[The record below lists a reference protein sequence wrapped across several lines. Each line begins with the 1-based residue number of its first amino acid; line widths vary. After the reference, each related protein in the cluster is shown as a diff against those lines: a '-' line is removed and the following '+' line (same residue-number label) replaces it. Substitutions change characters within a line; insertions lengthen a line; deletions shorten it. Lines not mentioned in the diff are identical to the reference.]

1 MVLDAAMLRDAHSDE
16 AHFLLF
22 HGSAN
27 PALAA
32 SVAAQLKMQTAAC
45 AIDRFPDGE
54 IHVQISDSVRGSDA
68 YIIQSTCSSADEL
81 TQQTSSV
88 NENLMELFI
97 MLDTLH
103 RANAARVT
111 AIIPYYGYAR
121 QDRKSVGREPIT
133 AKLVAN
139 LLAAAG
145 ASRVLCIDL
154 HSPAI
159 QGFFDIGMDHLT
171 AMHALAK
178 HVRQLN
184 LHDAVIV
191 SPDTGGVKRAD
202 TFANLLELPLA
213 ILHKRRAGAES
224 VQIQSVIGDV
234 QGKRPIIVDDMI
246 TTGNTMRRAADAL
259 VGAGALPEISIV
271 ATHPVLTGAV
281 QEHLNH
287 PAIRRIVV
295 TDTIPLPFEKRR
307 KLPNLEIVSL
317 APMLAEAIVRLHRGQ
332 SLTELFRAQAS
343 EEPTLPWAL

>member
-1 MVLDAAMLRDAHSDE
+1 MVINDAMLHQASDDAP
-16 AHFLLF
+16 FLLF

-27 PALAA
+27 PALAD
-32 SVAAQLKMQTAAC
+32 SVAAVLSMQTANC
-45 AIDRFPDGE
+45 AIERFPDGE
-54 IHVQISDSVRGSDA
+54 IHVQVSESVRGRDA

-81 TQQTSSV
+81 DQHQSSV

-121 QDRKSVGREPIT
+121 QDRKVVGREPIT

-139 LLAAAG
+139 LLAVAG

-171 AMHALAK
+171 AMHALAR

-184 LHDAVIV
+184 LQDCVIV

-213 ILHKRRAGAES
+213 ILHKRRSGAKS
-224 VQIQSVIGDV
+224 VQIHSVIGDV
-234 QGKRPIIVDDMI
+234 QGKRPILVDDI
-246 TTGNTMRRAADAL
+246 IATGSTLRRAADAL
-259 VGAGALPEISIV
+259 IHAGALPEISIV
-271 ATHPVLTGAV
+271 ATHPVMTGDAME
-281 QEHLNH
+281 QLAH
-287 PAIRRIVV
+287 PAIKRIIV
-295 TDTIPLPFEKRR
+295 TDSIPLPFEKRR
-307 KLPNLEIVSL
+307 RLPSIEVVTL
-317 APMLAEAIVRLHRGQ
+317 APLLAEAIVRLHRGQ
-332 SLTELFRAQAS
+332 SLTELFRAQVTA
-343 EEPTLPWAL
+343 EPTLPWAL

>member
-1 MVLDAAMLRDAHSDE
+1 MMNDDAMLHQTSDDAP
-16 AHFLLF
+16 FLLF

-27 PALAA
+27 PALAE
-32 SVAAQLKMQTAAC
+32 SVATVLNMQTADC
-45 AIDRFPDGE
+45 AIERFPDGE
-54 IHVQISDSVRGSDA
+54 IHVQVSESVRGRDA
-68 YIIQSTCSSADEL
+68 YIIQSTCSSVDEL
-81 TQQTSSV
+81 EQHRASV

-121 QDRKSVGREPIT
+121 QDRKVVGREPIT

-159 QGFFDIGMDHLT
+159 QGFFDIGMDHLS
-171 AMHALAK
+171 AMHALAR

-184 LHDAVIV
+184 LQDAVIV

-213 ILHKRRAGAES
+213 ILHKRRSGAKS
-224 VQIQSVIGDV
+224 VQIHSVIGDV
-234 QGKRPIIVDDMI
+234 QGKRPILVDDI
-246 TTGNTMRRAADAL
+246 IATGSTLRRAADAL
-259 VGAGALPEISIV
+259 MHAGALPEISIV
-271 ATHPVLTGAV
+271 ATHPVMTGDAME
-281 QEHLNH
+281 QLDH
-287 PAIRRIVV
+287 PAIKRIIV
-295 TDTIPLPFEKRR
+295 TDSIPLPFEKRR
-307 KLPNLEIVSL
+307 RLPSIEVVTL
-317 APMLAEAIVRLHRGQ
+317 APLLAEAIVRLHRGQ
-332 SLTELFRAQAS
+332 SLTALFRAQETA
-343 EEPTLPWAL
+343 EPTLPWAL